1 MAEILDRSPW
11 YFDRRL
17 ILLKH
22 FNGDLSPG
30 NVTFQYSPFWI
41 WVFDIPIKSMNK
53 IVGTSIAE
61 EIGSP
66 LMVDAFKNGL
76 TWGPFLHIRVDI
88 DITKPL
94 MRGKMIH
101 IEDVD
106 KGWIFF
112 KYERFPTFCNQCDIL
127 GH

>member
-41 WVFDIPIKSMNK
+41 
-53 IVGTSIAE
+53 
-61 EIGSP
+61 
-66 LMVDAFKNGL
+66 
-76 TWGPFLHIRVDI
+76 
-88 DITKPL
+88 
-94 MRGKMIH
+94 
-101 IEDVD
+101 
-106 KGWIFF
+106 
-112 KYERFPTFCNQCDIL
+112 
-127 GH
+127 